1 MYEKHAEQFISSEC
15 SVYLVINCNKRQL
28 QMKKIPLLVLLAIL
42 TQQLMAQDLADLFEN
57 NKQSVV
63 TIYVLESLNTGT
75 GDPRTFTSSEG
86 LGSGV
91 LVRDDIVLTAAH
103 VVANAEKIMVQFY
116 DGESVEATTT
126 RIARI
131 ADVALITLNRPPANP
146 QVAVI
151 GNSDEVR
158 IGDEV
163 FVVGAP
169 MGLPYSLSRGVI
181 SGLHSE
187 PDLSNDGKSL
197 EFFQT
202 DAAINTGNSGG
213 PMFNYN
219 GEVIGIV
226 SSILTR
232 SGGFEGI
239 GFAATS
245 NVSRALL
252 TERGSR
258 FFGTEVMA
266 LSYEMA
272 RILNVPQESG
282 WLVQHVVKDSP
293 AGMIGI
299 RGGFRK
305 VTMEDEEVLLGGD
318 IILQVDHMVITG
330 EQSVLEIWDYINK
343 VQSTVTH
350 NIKVLRAG
358 EIIDLRWISSDFQPT
373 RQ

>member
-1 MYEKHAEQFISSEC
+1 
-15 SVYLVINCNKRQL
+15 
-28 QMKKIPLLVLLAIL
+28 MKKTVLLTVL
-42 TQQLMAQDLADLFEN
+42 TLMACKAQTQELADLFEK
-57 NKQSVV
+57 NKHSVV
-63 TIYVLESLNTGT
+63 TIYVNESLSTGT
-75 GDPRTFTSSEG
+75 GDPRTFTSSMG

-103 VVANAEKIMVQFY
+103 VVGNAEQIMVQFY
-116 DGESVEATTT
+116 DGESIEAKTT
-126 RIARI
+126 RISRI
-131 ADVALITLNRPPANP
+131 ADVALITLSRPPAHA

-169 MGLPYSLSRGVI
+169 LGLPYSLSRGVI
-181 SGLHSE
+181 SGKHAE
-187 PDLSNDGKSL
+187 HNLSNDGKIM

-226 SSILTR
+226 SSIMTR

-252 TERGSR
+252 TERGSK
-258 FFGTEVMA
+258 FFGIEAMV

-282 WLVQHVVKDSP
+282 WLVQHVVKESP
-293 AGMIGI
+293 AGMMGI
-299 RGGFRK
+299 KGGFRI
-305 VTMEDEEVLLGGD
+305 VTLEEEDILLGGD
-318 IILQVDHMVITG
+318 IILQVDDILITG
-330 EQSVLEIWDYINK
+330 EESVLIVWDYLNS
-343 VQSTVTH
+343 VQSTITH
-350 NIKVLRAG
+350 QIRVLRAG
-358 EIIDLRWISSDFQPT
+358 EIIELRWVSSEFQPT

>member
-1 MYEKHAEQFISSEC
+1 MFLKRTNTEAKQKFI
-15 SVYLVINCNKRQL
+15 NMKR
-28 QMKKIPLLVLLAIL
+28 IL
-42 TQQLMAQDLADLFEN
+42 ILSALIFMACTAYTQNLADLFEK
-57 NKQSVV
+57 NKRSVV
-63 TIYVLESLNTGT
+63 TIYVQESLSAGT
-75 GDPRTFTSSEG
+75 GDPRTFAASQG

-91 LVRDDIVLTAAH
+91 LVRDNLVVTAAH
-103 VVANAEKIMVQFY
+103 VVGNAEEIMVQFF
-116 DGESVEATTT
+116 DGESVAATTT
-126 RIARI
+126 RMSRI
-131 ADVALITLNRPPANP
+131 ADVAVITLKRPPSNP
-146 QVAVI
+146 QTALI

-181 SGLHSE
+181 SGRHAE
-187 PDLSNDGKSL
+187 KNLSNDGKSL

-213 PMFNYN
+213 PMFNYK

-245 NVSRALL
+245 NVSRDLL
-252 TERGSR
+252 TMRGSNY
-258 FFGTEVMA
+258 FGIEAMV
-266 LSYEMA
+266 LPYELA

-293 AGMIGI
+293 AGITGVK
-299 RGGFRK
+299 GGFRM
-305 VTMEDEEVLLGGD
+305 VTIGDQEILLGGD
-318 IILQVDHMVITG
+318 IILQVDDIVVDSEESIIKLWEYLNTI
-330 EQSVLEIWDYINK
+330 ESAF
-343 VQSTVTH
+343 TH

-358 EIIDLRWISSDFQPT
+358 EIIDLRWVSSGLQPI
-373 RQ
+373 R